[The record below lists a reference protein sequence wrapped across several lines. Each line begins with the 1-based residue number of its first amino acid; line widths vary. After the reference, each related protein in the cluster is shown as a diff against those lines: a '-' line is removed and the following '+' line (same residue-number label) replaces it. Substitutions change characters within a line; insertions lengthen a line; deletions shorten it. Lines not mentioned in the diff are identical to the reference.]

1 MQQDWVY
8 GLLYTLSNH
17 NGLGYCQT
25 DPALGDRPGL
35 PFVEL
40 PSTNPPNQ
48 DPSITAVFGVATTG
62 PGGTCPCF
70 LTIKPAGSDPNDA
83 TIPACIAFFHA
94 GAWNPYKAVDIVNR
108 YFPMFTKSG
117 TTSEIDC
124 GWNPP
129 PPPPPPSPPAPPMFP
144 PLRCGPMGSKYIEWK
159 ATDTGAGA
167 GWNGGTLPFRH
178 KYPGQ
183 NYFNE
188 YGVRDAI
195 TGLFVNDPAY
205 PKQHPDMRTKVSREE
220 WADIARSDRM
230 NDQFPGQDF
239 SCDAECRHNWDD
251 RIDFTGYGTI
261 LTQEYPASRD
271 PNRYFRVR
279 TPDRPSINQARL
291 YYDTVDLCRACRLQC
306 CKTACCDGD
315 DDDSWTWGCD
325 VFRQKTNQAHPVETP
340 GQRSDGLT
348 DPFLYGLETGGIEIS
363 YDQRMYS
370 GVEYEHYYADLGNN
384 PDDYRPTE
392 GTPWDAG
399 WMYNDAAWDDEC
411 SQPELA
417 CDNGESS
424 TARRELSSASFEVSV
439 VFAGSIET
447 FNASQVQ
454 YAFATALAVPLSD
467 VDMTTTPASVRAT
480 LRVQAA
486 PDAIDAVHAR
496 VLALTANVSTATRA
510 LGAQVEQIESV
521 TPPAA
526 TVTDLVVQVVG
537 TPAQISVPV
546 FRSIAGIALRLSVE
560 AVEVVKITPYA
571 PGISTIQA
579 RVRSDR
585 PRMPLL
591 VDRRFG
597 SVQSANATMSPF
609 FMYAAHMLPP
619 SAPPQPPSVPVA
631 DA

>member
-1 MQQDWVY
+1 
-8 GLLYTLSNH
+8 
-17 NGLGYCQT
+17 
-25 DPALGDRPGL
+25 
-35 PFVEL
+35 
-40 PSTNPPNQ
+40 
-48 DPSITAVFGVATTG
+48 
-62 PGGTCPCF
+62 
-70 LTIKPAGSDPNDA
+70 
-83 TIPACIAFFHA
+83 
-94 GAWNPYKAVDIVNR
+94 
-108 YFPMFTKSG
+108 
-117 TTSEIDC
+117 
-124 GWNPP
+124 
-129 PPPPPPSPPAPPMFP
+129 
-144 PLRCGPMGSKYIEWK
+144 MGSKYIEWK
-159 ATDTGAGA
+159 ATDTGSGA
-167 GWNGGTLPFRH
+167 GWVGGTLPFRH
-178 KYPGQ
+178 KYPHQ
-183 NYFNE
+183 SAINE
-188 YGVRDAI
+188 YGMRDPI

-239 SCDAECRHNWDD
+239 SCDDECRHNWDD
-251 RIDFTGYGTI
+251 RIDVPGGGHI
-261 LTQEYPASRD
+261 LTQEHPASLD
-271 PNRYFRVR
+271 PDRYFRVR
-279 TPDRPSINQARL
+279 TQDKPSINQARL
-291 YYDTVDLCRACRLQC
+291 YYDNVDLCRACRLQC

-325 VFRQKTNQAHPVETP
+325 VFRQKTNQAHPDETP
-340 GQRSDGLT
+340 GQDPGGAQ
-348 DPFLYGLETGGIEIS
+348 DPFLYGLDTGGIEIS

-370 GVEYEHYYADLGNN
+370 GVEYEHHYADLGND
-384 PDDYRPTE
+384 PDNYRPTE

-424 TARRELSSASFEVSV
+424 TARRELSSASFEVSVVV

-526 TVTDLVVQVVG
+526 TVTVTDLVVQVVG

-546 FRSIAGIALRLSVE
+546 FRGIAGVALRLSVE